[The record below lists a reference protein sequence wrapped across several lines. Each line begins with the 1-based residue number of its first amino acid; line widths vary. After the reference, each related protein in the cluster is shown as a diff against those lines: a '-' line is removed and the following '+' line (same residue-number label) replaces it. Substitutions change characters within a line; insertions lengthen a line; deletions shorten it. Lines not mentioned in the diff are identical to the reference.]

1 MTELLPDVLKDRNRN
16 RSEKSNSS
24 DNLNNN
30 NIMNDELVIS
40 NNNLDQSEVTKK
52 LSRKLSRDL
61 SHSTSVKQ
69 NTKILDLPEV
79 HSKILTFLYS

>member
-52 LSRKLSRDL
+52 LSRKISRDL
-61 SHSTSVKQ
+61 SHSTSV
-69 NTKILDLPEV
+69 I
-79 HSKILTFLYS
+79 